1 MSKSSFLPAMLLS
14 ILLAGG
20 AAAQDAIPP
29 EVIAECNAAENAAN
43 LPKCLKEG
51 AIAFEMLT
59 VAREDRFYGE
69 AAAPVIADCT
79 ERNESFKTIWLCFE
93 TAAEK
98 AAETR
103 TLIGLENI
111 ADACVSAISEPAVHE
126 EIYALYRQKREGR
139 FPGEMFF
146 GGDMFYPFKGCP
158 AAVEKVDGASAA
170 PAAAD
175 AAANQDAKK
184 AIPQARCDALGALE
198 VMISSRS
205 ADDLRA
211 LQAEISNQDTPDA
224 DALAATLDIDPNAAA
239 ELLAGTEAEKMQM
252 LMLIGSFLREHHPPL
267 YQQVIDNPDQIS
279 NSSASELGGQMA
291 LGFVNMMVDEVE
303 KTYRNSCSAS

>member
-1 MSKSSFLPAMLLS
+1 MFKKSFLPAMLLS
-14 ILLAGG
+14 TLLAAG

-29 EVIAECNAAENAAN
+29 EVIAECNAAEDAVN

-139 FPGEMFF
+139 FPGEMFY

-158 AAVEKVDGASAA
+158 AGVEKVEGASAA
-170 PAAAD
+170 PVVDNAAD
-175 AAANQDAKK
+175 QEASK
-184 AIPQARCDALGALE
+184 AIPQARCDALDALE

-224 DALAATLDIDPNAAA
+224 DALAATLDIDPSAAA

-267 YQQVIDNPDQIS
+267 YQQVIDNPGQIS
-279 NSSASELGGQMA
+279 NSSTSELGGQMA

-303 KTYRNSCSAS
+303 ETYRNTCSAS